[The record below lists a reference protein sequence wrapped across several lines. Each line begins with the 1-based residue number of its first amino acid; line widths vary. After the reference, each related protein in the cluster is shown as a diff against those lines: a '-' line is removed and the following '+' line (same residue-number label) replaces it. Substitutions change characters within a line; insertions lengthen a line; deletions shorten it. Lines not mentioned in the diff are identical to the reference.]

1 MKKNRLA
8 LGLDLSTQGIAA
20 VVVDIDSREKVGE
33 LSLDF
38 CRDARLNS
46 YGIRSEDYILLPKE
60 KGEANQPAE
69 LYFAA
74 IDAICGDIRSVVDPG
89 EIVIINSSGQQH
101 GHVYLNHDAGT
112 AFNHL
117 RSEKSVNTNLARIL
131 RAALAYDRAP
141 IWMTSNTAEQAE
153 HIRKFAGGK
162 EQVIRLSG
170 SDVPLRFTGVIM
182 RRIAQLHPEI
192 YSKTEN
198 IQLISSL
205 IPAILTGDAKAPI
218 DHGNGCGTALMDYK
232 RKYWSSILISAAA
245 AGLEGGERVFRSK
258 LPELATPD
266 AQVGTIAAYFQ
277 KKYGFASSCI
287 VLAGSGDNPQSKVLV
302 NGDLL
307 SLGTS
312 IVNMA
317 ATDGKTMDMNGYAN
331 AMYDGVGRPFMFGCR
346 TNGAMVWDNLRA
358 MYGLKKEEYG
368 TSEEALRKAPIAQNM
383 VFWQPRSESFPVSG
397 TIELTRAGDFEANL
411 SNDYAGLIETT
422 LAAVYHHSKSFS
434 RVTAAPLFVTG
445 GAAASPE
452 ILRRVAAIWQK
463 LVIPIEE
470 GGAALGA
477 AVAAAC
483 TFLKTQKEMISPGN
497 FIGPGLQARGEPVQP
512 RDEDIKAF
520 HSPGGYMERFAV
532 EEERVVSGAINK
544 IQETITKQNSNLKNQ
559 N

>member
-8 LGLDLSTQGIAA
+8 LGLDLSTQGIA
-20 VVVDIDSREKVGE
+20 VVLVDIDRREKVGE
-33 LSLDF
+33 RSLDF

-46 YGIRSEDYILLPKE
+46 YGIRSEDYILPPKE

-74 IDAICGDIRSVVDPG
+74 IDAICGDIRDIVDPG

-101 GHVYLNHDAGT
+101 GHVYLNRDAGT
-112 AFNHL
+112 AFSHL
-117 RSEKSVNTNLARIL
+117 RNEKSVNTNLARIL
-131 RAALAYDRAP
+131 RAGLAYDRAP

-153 HIRKFAGGK
+153 QIRKSAGGK

-170 SDVPLRFTGVIM
+170 SDVPLRFTGVII
-182 RRIAQLHPEI
+182 RKIAQLHPEI

-205 IPAILTGDAKAPI
+205 LPAILAGNAKAPI
-218 DHGNGCGTALMDYK
+218 DYGNGCGTALMDYK

-245 AGLEGGERVFRSK
+245 EGLEGGDRVFKSK
-258 LPELATPD
+258 LPELAAPD
-266 AQVGTIAAYFQ
+266 AQVGTVAAYFQ

-287 VLAGSGDNPQSKVLV
+287 VLAGSGDNPQAKVTV
-302 NGDLL
+302 AGDLL

-312 IVNMA
+312 IVNMV
-317 ATDGKTMDMNGYAN
+317 ATDGRTMDMNGYAN

-358 MYGLKKEEYG
+358 MYGLKKEEYNPA
-368 TSEEALRKAPIAQNM
+368 EEALRQAPVAQNM

-397 TIELTRAGDFEANL
+397 IIELTRVGDFEANL
-411 SNDYAGLIETT
+411 SNDYTGLIETT
-422 LAAVYHHSKSFS
+422 LAAVYYHSKGFS

-452 ILRRVAAIWQK
+452 ILRRVAAIWHR

-483 TFLKTQKEMISPGN
+483 AFLKSQKEMISPEN
-497 FIGPGLQARGEPVQP
+497 FIGPKLQARGEPVQP
-512 RDEDIKAF
+512 GDEDVKAF
-520 HSPGGYMERFAV
+520 HSPGAYMERFVV
-532 EEERVVSGAINK
+532 EKDKV
-544 IQETITKQNSNLKNQ
+544 TNSK
-559 N
+559 